1 MRDVKYTQ
9 TVNASAVEAFE
20 KIADFKSFESHCQAV
35 ISVDVTEINETESE
49 STWLVHFHDG
59 KMSWRERDIFNKSDL
74 KIEFTQIEGDA
85 DIFEGFWSIEA
96 LSEGQCTVTFD
107 ARFCMGIPTLADI
120 LEPIAESAIKQ
131 NVEQMLSELF
141 ASQQEA
147 VA

>member
-1 MRDVKYTQ
+1 MRQ
-9 TVNASAVEAFE
+9 VNYSQMIAAPALLAFN

-35 ISVDVTEINETESE
+35 ISVDVNEISENESE

-59 KMSWRERDIFNKSDL
+59 KMSWTERDIFDAQQL
-74 KIEFTQIEGDA
+74 TIDFTQTAGDA
-85 DIFEGFWSIEA
+85 DIFEGRWTIESV
-96 LSEGQCTVTFD
+96 SESESRVSFD

-141 ASQQEA
+141 AQSNKA

>member
-9 TVNASAVEAFE
+9 TVSASAEQAFE

-35 ISVDVTEINETESE
+35 IAVDVTEINERESE

-59 KMSWRERDIFNKSDL
+59 KMSWRERDIFNKEAL

-85 DIFEGFWSIEA
+85 DIFEGVWVIE
-96 LSEGQCTVTFD
+96 SVSDNECTVTFD
-107 ARFCMGIPTLADI
+107 ACFCMGIPTLADI

-131 NVEQMLSELF
+131 NVEQMLNELF
-141 ASQQEA
+141 VSQQEA